1 MMYQFLSEREE
12 KKLTELM
19 IKYYRQIMF
28 HYRVSDDALE
38 HIKDAFIVGYK
49 NGLYNYLENRFDWLA
64 EREEELNKQDRA
76 LTIRA
81 GKLHA
86 KEERLKKAKKEILK
100 FNQGLLESFT
110 IKQVACEPPKGE
122 G

>member
-1 MMYQFLSEREE
+1 MMYQYLDEQEE
-12 KKLTELM
+12 KKLTEVA
-19 IKYYRQIMF
+19 IKYYRQVMF

-49 NGLYNYLENRFDWLA
+49 NGLYNYFENRFDGLA
-64 EREEELNKQDRA
+64 EREEELCKKDRA

-100 FNQGLLESFT
+100 FKQGLLESFT
-110 IKQVACEPPKGE
+110 IKQVVCEPPKEE